1 VPALTAACVD
11 DDALAALVHAYHAR
25 VVRYGRRVC
34 RDDFDADDAV
44 QEAFTK
50 IARRP
55 DVAHGHSPLGWLLAV
70 VRRACVKLMRPF
82 TRERRV
88 LGERVE
94 SEEVEAESDDPAAA
108 LERWELVRAVHTAIA
123 GLDRPAREVI
133 VLRDLEG
140 LSAEETC
147 GALGVELA
155 AMKSRLHRA
164 RRALR
169 EALNARDTARTFR
182 HRS

>member
-1 VPALTAACVD
+1 
-11 DDALAALVHAYHAR
+11 
-25 VVRYGRRVC
+25 
-34 RDDFDADDAV
+34 
-44 QEAFTK
+44 
-50 IARRP
+50 
-55 DVAHGHSPLGWLLAV
+55 
-70 VRRACVKLMRPF
+70 
-82 TRERRV
+82 
-88 LGERVE
+88 
-94 SEEVEAESDDPAAA
+94 
-108 LERWELVRAVHTAIA
+108 LVRAVHTAIA